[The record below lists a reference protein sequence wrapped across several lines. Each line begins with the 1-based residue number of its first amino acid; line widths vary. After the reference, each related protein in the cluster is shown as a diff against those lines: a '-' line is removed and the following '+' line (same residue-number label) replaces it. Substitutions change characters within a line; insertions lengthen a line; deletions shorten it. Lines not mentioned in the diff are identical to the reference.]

1 MSSDQFKT
9 IAWGDSLN
17 VFVQKHVVNYHVLSI
32 KENAW
37 GKSDIPAECFG
48 FTLKTICSWW
58 FSLNPGHFMKIY
70 VFAFH
75 KGTLSQSRSLQRRTL
90 QRILAIIHVGCLCK
104 CCVHMWESLMR
115 APETSA
121 IWDVTRRQWLFPFA
135 CDCLSRLLGEK
146 NTKQK
151 TSFLFLGF
159 HALCISP
166 STSQSKCFY
175 SVAHLALSCPRPR
188 IPLSIGI

>member
-1 MSSDQFKT
+1 MSLYRNMWWITMF
-9 IAWGDSLN
+9 
-17 VFVQKHVVNYHVLSI
+17 FLS

-121 IWDVTRRQWLFPFA
+121 IWDVTRRQWL
-135 CDCLSRLLGEK
+135 SRLLVTVSVGSWERK
-146 NTKQK
+146 IQNRKLH
-151 TSFLFLGF
+151 FFFLGF
-159 HALCISP
+159 MLCAFLLRLHSP
-166 STSQSKCFY
+166 NVFIR
-175 SVAHLALSCPRPR
+175 LP
-188 IPLSIGI
+188 I